1 MLSKFVLVPSQ
12 RIGITSCDPSISQPL
27 PPDASQVYPSPHYW
41 VLSGEVM
48 HHRAYEK
55 RMNFSTADLLLGDI
69 VGCCVTKKGRL
80 EYFVNGKNKGI
91 GWGGLPTDKPLWG
104 FADLSGKTDHVESQF
119 VCC

>member
-1 MLSKFVLVPSQ
+1 
-12 RIGITSCDPSISQPL
+12 
-27 PPDASQVYPSPHYW
+27 
-41 VLSGEVM
+41 M

-80 EYFVNGKNKGI
+80 EYFVNGKKKGI

-104 FADLSGKTDHVESQF
+104 VADLSGKTDHIESQF
-119 VCC
+119 VCS